1 MESVLP
7 QLSIKVAGIKPA
19 TFQGS
24 VFDPKSADTNIL
36 INSLAKMEARQEKAA
51 EKKSIVDRALIGI
64 EEKINAKELPW
75 FNAKKEQVQQ
85 QIQNEIDA
93 GDYGA
98 AIKVATNLADEVLL
112 GADTQNRIKAQN
124 TYLQIDDEQKKRLE
138 KGAIDQS
145 TYNWWKDNNPYQ
157 YADEYDENGK
167 IIGGEYKP
175 NFIPKNSI
183 KWEDVVYSA
192 FKRITA
198 DKNSTTKQWNN
209 TVVTPSDNGAITGGK
224 GGLRGTSY
232 ERVKPVTIQTV
243 TNMLLQD
250 TDTAQQAY
258 QSYEV
263 AFHDFEKIKK
273 EYEAALQNPDI
284 SLFEKNKITD
294 LYNSRRQFLYKNRS
308 PISQRDF
315 IDKQVTVYAKALG
328 YNWETSNRNDTSVD
342 KTQIKSQPV
351 SSDGGAGSGADDGS
365 NIPKPYWQQ
374 PEEGANMHDTKGS
387 KERTNKLKHA
397 VSGITDMIDSANSN
411 NV

>member
-7 QLSIKVAGIKPA
+7 QMSLKAAGVKPVA
-19 TFQGS
+19 FQGS
-24 VFDPKSADTNIL
+24 VFTPQTADTNIL
-36 INSLAKMEARQEKAA
+36 INSLAKMEARQERAA
-51 EKKSIVDRALIGI
+51 EKKSAVDKALAGI
-64 EEKINAKELPW
+64 EEKINVKELPW

-112 GADTQNRIKAQN
+112 GADTQNRIKAQ
-124 TYLQIDDEQKKRLE
+124 TKYLSIDGEQKKRLE
-138 KGAIDQS
+138 KGEIDQS

-183 KWEDVVYSA
+183 NWEDVVYSA
-192 FKRITA
+192 FKRITP
-198 DKNSTTKQWNN
+198 DKNSTTKQWN
-209 TVVTPSDNGAITGGK
+209 TTTVTPSDEGSTTTGG

-232 ERVKPVTIQTV
+232 ERVKPIDIQTV

-263 AFHDFEKIKK
+263 ALHDFEKTQK
-273 EYEAALQNPDI
+273 EYEAALKNPDI
-284 SLFEKNKITD
+284 SLFEKNKITE
-294 LYNSRRQFLYKNRS
+294 LYNERYKFLYKNGS
-308 PISQRDF
+308 PITQQDF
-315 IDKQVTVYAKALG
+315 VNKQVTVYAKALG
-328 YNWETSNRNDTSVD
+328 YNWKTGNRSDTSVNKD
-342 KTQIKSQPV
+342 QKQSQNTTSTGNGVAKHTSSIPV
-351 SSDGGAGSGADDGS
+351 PPWQQDEKGPDMQDTDGSGEHSA
-365 NIPKPYWQQ
+365 
-374 PEEGANMHDTKGS
+374 
-387 KERTNKLKHA
+387 KLDET
-397 VSGITDMIDSANSN
+397 VSGMGNMIEQATR
-411 NV
+411 